1 MRCIWCFLLIVFVL
15 FSYCQL
21 PVLAQTTSPQQHKLP
36 LARNS
41 SWLWLTD
48 WINNS
53 SPASERRDAHGR
65 LLEKRVMFDEDSEW
79 ASSREATDR
88 IITKLKRAGF
98 NVYVPCVWHGYGT
111 LFPSGAAQADPRY
124 RDRFLKGY
132 DPLAYLVRTAHAAG
146 IEVHAWFTVM
156 RRDREF
162 YPQFYSVGVPQDAF
176 DVHNQQFRSFIVRL
190 MLDLVERY
198 PVDGVNFDYIR
209 SMGMCRSDSCQD
221 DYRLR
226 YKRMLTADLVL
237 KQAGMTVPTL
247 QDWNA
252 TAVSEIV
259 SSFSRQAKA
268 KRPGLVV
275 SVDSLPHDGTF
286 ILEGQDSVGWANAKL
301 IDAIF
306 VMDYGVRIDAGGM
319 DKVRSLLDNPD
330 KMNLLLATYDI
341 GGGDQVVHRDG
352 RLLADYIRLIRRR
365 WPGSGVAYYHRKQ
378 LSDEQ
383 IEILRTDVFRED
395 AVPDW
400 KKQR

>member
-1 MRCIWCFLLIVFVL
+1 MRCIWCFLLIVLVL
-15 FSYCQL
+15 FSSCHAFANDL
-21 PVLAQTTSPQQHKLP
+21 TASPQQHKLS
-36 LARNS
+36 LAQNNS
-41 SWLWLTD
+41 WPWLID

-65 LLEKRVMFDEDSEW
+65 FLEKRVLFDEDSEW

-88 IITKLKRAGF
+88 IVTELKRAGF

-111 LFPSGAAQADPRY
+111 LFPSRVAQADPRY

-132 DPLAYLVRTAHAAG
+132 DPLAYLVRTAHEKG

-162 YPQFYSVGVPQDAF
+162 YPQFYSVGVPKDAF
-176 DVHNQQFRSFIVRL
+176 DVHNQQFRAFIVGL

-198 PVDGVNFDYIR
+198 PVDGVNLDYIR
-209 SMGMCRSDSCQD
+209 SMGTCRSASCQN

-226 YKRMLTADLVL
+226 YKRMLMADLIM
-237 KQAGMTVPTL
+237 KQGGMTVPTI

-252 TAVSEIV
+252 TAVREIV

-268 KRPGLVV
+268 KRPRLVV

-286 ILEGQDSVGWANAKL
+286 ILEGQDSVGWTNANI

-319 DKVRSLLDNPD
+319 DKVRSLLDNPE

-341 GGGDQVVHRDG
+341 ARGGQVVHRDG
-352 RLLADYIRLIRRR
+352 RLLADYVRLVRRR
-365 WPGSGVAYYHRKQ
+365 WPGSGIAFYHRKQ

-383 IEILRTDVFRED
+383 IDILRSDVFRED
-395 AVPDW
+395 ADPDW
-400 KKQR
+400 RKQR